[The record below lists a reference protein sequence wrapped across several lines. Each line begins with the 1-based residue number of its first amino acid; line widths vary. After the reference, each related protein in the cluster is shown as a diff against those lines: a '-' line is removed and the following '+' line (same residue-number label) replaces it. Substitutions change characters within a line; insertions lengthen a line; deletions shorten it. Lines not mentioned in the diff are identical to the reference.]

1 MPPSQKKKR
10 VAFLRQMKS
19 YISARKLLISTFF
32 FVGGR
37 GGLFFGERRRRNK
50 AQGAGRVISNLNFL
64 IGREKERNALGRL
77 FLIRN
82 LFHFIRRY
90 RCMLPLSV
98 ADSCKLICSPIRV
111 PPAVV
116 LQKSCLRSKPQK
128 QGVKPRLRTKDMN
141 DARSRKN
148 GTLLGAREFWGV
160 PPPAPRRF
168 LLIPSLTAFTIHLRF
183 VFNCSVRFLR
193 KGANL
198 ASLLKSEVPT
208 RTAGP
213 VFPTGVQ
220 RLFSSRR
227 H

>member
-1 MPPSQKKKR
+1 ME
-10 VAFLRQMKS
+10 S

-37 GGLFFGERRRRNK
+37 FFFFGERRRRNK
-50 AQGAGRVISNLNFL
+50 AQGAGRANSNLNFL

-82 LFHFIRRY
+82 LFHFTPGY

-148 GTLLGAREFWGV
+148 GTLLGAREF
-160 PPPAPRRF
+160 
-168 LLIPSLTAFTIHLRF
+168 
-183 VFNCSVRFLR
+183 
-193 KGANL
+193 
-198 ASLLKSEVPT
+198 
-208 RTAGP
+208 
-213 VFPTGVQ
+213 
-220 RLFSSRR
+220 
-227 H
+227 